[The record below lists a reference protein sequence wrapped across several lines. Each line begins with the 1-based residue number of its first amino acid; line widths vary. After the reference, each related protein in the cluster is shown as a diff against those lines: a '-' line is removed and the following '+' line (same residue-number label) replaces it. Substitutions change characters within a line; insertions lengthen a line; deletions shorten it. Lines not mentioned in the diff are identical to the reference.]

1 MPLGW
6 PSLEIWGRTRWGQV
20 KDMQEVAEHSE
31 IETENLI
38 LGMNEKWDL
47 ISLFIFLFF
56 YLQD

>member
-1 MPLGW
+1 
-6 PSLEIWGRTRWGQV
+6 
-20 KDMQEVAEHSE
+20 MQEVAEHSE